1 MWLELVR
8 GRAPVGLPYML
19 ALFTC
24 SASTVF
30 SRALFS
36 KAHVDFFFFF
46 GTQSHHRVCV
56 VCVLC
61 VRVLL
66 MRISIFFFFFC
77 VCVFGITLSML
88 C

>member
-66 MRISIFFFFFC
+66 MRISIFVVVFLF
-77 VCVFGITLSML
+77 VFGITLSML